1 MASVDRANRVL
12 AQMQLAPLATA
23 AAAAEDKK
31 DASSKQQSLTVIDN
45 RTGKRME
52 LPIQNNTVVATK
64 FLDMGLK
71 SVPPHT
77 PPLCAGPRQAAAEA
91 ATRCS
96 CGGAEGQRAARKQN
110 NACG

>member
-23 AAAAEDKK
+23 AAAAEEKK
-31 DASSKQQSLTVIDN
+31 DATGSKQQSLTVIDN

-71 SVPPHT
+71 SVCHT
-77 PPLCAGPRQAAAEA
+77 QPSAGPAE
-91 ATRCS
+91 RS
-96 CGGAEGQRAARKQN
+96 
-110 NACG
+110 